1 MKSHQNRAAKVGGRY
16 AGYAN
21 GGKVT
26 KHGKEVK
33 CASSDS
39 SGELASALKSSRYPL
54 PRERRGPQ

>member
-1 MKSHQNRAAKVGGRY
+1 MKRDHNRGAKVGGRY

-26 KHGKEVK
+26 KHGKEVR
-33 CASSDS
+33 CASADH
-39 SGELASALKSSRYPL
+39 SGELDSALKSMRAPL